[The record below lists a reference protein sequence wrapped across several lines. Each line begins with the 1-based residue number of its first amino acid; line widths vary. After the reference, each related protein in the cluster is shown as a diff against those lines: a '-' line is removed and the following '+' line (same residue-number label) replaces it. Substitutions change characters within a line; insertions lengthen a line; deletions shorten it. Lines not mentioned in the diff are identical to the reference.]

1 MQIHNLTTAQSA
13 MLSVMWTLDTSE
25 ELALYRSLL
34 PIVSQ
39 QQIDTLIELVRLQS
53 VDDQIADTNDFAIAE
68 ELFCKLM

>member
-1 MQIHNLTTAQSA
+1 MQIHNLTKAQSA